1 MKKIVIV
8 LLTAILAMP
17 LCAGGQSENGS
28 SEDGS
33 VTLTAIHTYNLANR
47 DQDARIDAWYAMQ
60 EEMTK
65 AYPKATI
72 EFEYIP
78 HDAYQDKAQILAA
91 ANELPDLFEVKGSWT
106 NNFVTNNRLL
116 SLDDIMSADTAWSGA
131 FKDGVLKNF
140 TVDGSVYA
148 IGLEGG
154 GPTHVVYYNTEIL
167 KEAGYSEFPEDFDE
181 FKTMIG
187 AIAAKG
193 YTPISL
199 GNKSNWVAE
208 SCYLSTIG
216 NRMTGAEWTDSIT
229 ARSGASFT
237 NPKFIESLKVLVD
250 LAEVGAFNSD
260 MNSVEYTQQ
269 RTAYYNGKAAMF
281 IEGGW
286 AVNHVIENSLPEVLA
301 ATDITDFPEIQGQ
314 TGSDNLNTGGTCGWG
329 IGVNAAV
336 AQNIEKKDMCTA
348 VLKLFSNM
356 DNAVKLSETGRIPS
370 MKVTDFNRSGL
381 QDLNIKYL
389 DYVNRFKPAPTYD
402 LVWDPAVIET
412 LNSGLQMLL
421 IGKVS
426 PEVLAVNVQ
435 KEYERSGN

>member
-1 MKKIVIV
+1 MKKTVI
-8 LLTAILAMP
+8 LLLAAAMAMP
-17 LCAGGQSENGS
+17 LWAGGQSEGGS
-28 SEDGS
+28 SDDGA

-47 DQDARIDAWYAMQ
+47 DQDARIDAWYSMQ
-60 EEMTK
+60 EEMT
-65 AYPKATI
+65 ASYPDATI

-106 NNFVTNNRLL
+106 SNFVTNNRLL
-116 SLDDIMSADTAWSGA
+116 SLDDMMKADPSWGGA

-148 IGLEGG
+148 VGLEGG
-154 GPTHVVYYNTEIL
+154 GPTHVIFYNKDIL
-167 KEAGYSEFPEDFDE
+167 KEAGYSEFPATFEE
-181 FKTMIG
+181 FKTMVRD
-187 AIAAKG
+187 IAAKG

-229 ARSGASFT
+229 ARSGAAFT
-237 NPKFIESLKVLVD
+237 NPKFIESLGVLVE

-281 IEGGW
+281 VEGGW

-301 ATDITDFPEIQGQ
+301 ATDLTDFPTIPGQ
-314 TGSDNLNTGGTCGWG
+314 TGPDNLNTGGTSGWG
-329 IGVNAAV
+329 IGVNASV
-336 AQNIEKKDMCTA
+336 AQHAEKQELCIEA
-348 VLKLFSNM
+348 LKLFANM
-356 DNAVKLSETGRIPS
+356 DNAVRLSETGRIPS
-370 MKVTDFNRSGL
+370 MTVTDFDSSSL

-426 PEVLAVNVQ
+426 PEDLAENVQ